1 MATVIDEI
9 FKVLMV
15 VVIFACAGWHLV
27 QQMTINAG
35 MVKKLSEQSE
45 EITGL
50 KVENA
55 DSMQNMKN
63 QFSVLTDLT
72 EEQRRDLVATKLSE
86 RLTDASSEIEGLK
99 EIMLQTPEKAIK
111 LERLQIKQDAEFD
124 KMKTKIQS
132 LKDQFGLL
140 QSLLYLL
147 VGFIITLLLY
157 LWRKAHTEKL
167 HNQ

>member
-1 MATVIDEI
+1 
-9 FKVLMV
+9 
-15 VVIFACAGWHLV
+15 
-27 QQMTINAG
+27 
-35 MVKKLSEQSE
+35 
-45 EITGL
+45 
-50 KVENA
+50 
-55 DSMQNMKN
+55 
-63 QFSVLTDLT
+63 
-72 EEQRRDLVATKLSE
+72 
-86 RLTDASSEIEGLK
+86 
-99 EIMLQTPEKAIK
+99 MLQTPEKAIK

>member
-50 KVENA
+50 NVENA
-55 DSMQNMKN
+55 ELSDSMQNMKN

-111 LERLQIKQDAEFD
+111 LERLQ
-124 KMKTKIQS
+124 T
-132 LKDQFGLL
+132 
-140 QSLLYLL
+140 
-147 VGFIITLLLY
+147 
-157 LWRKAHTEKL
+157 RC
-167 HNQ
+167 